1 MKIIVSCNRRPSR
14 SSKQQMA
21 SNTDQIYIDK
31 VLNGDSSAY
40 KMLVDKHKDMAFS
53 IALKIVRIREDAE
66 ELTQD
71 AFIKAYQKLSS
82 FRRDSKFSTWLYRIV
97 YNAAISHT
105 RKRRLEST
113 ELTPGTIENYSVDE
127 ISESMGRMDAEQQ
140 KKLVNELIEQLPA
153 LEFTLINLYYRK
165 ELSIDEISSITDLSA
180 SNVKVKLYRI
190 RKEMYRDLQ
199 KEANKEFNKIYS

>member
-1 MKIIVSCNRRPSR
+1 
-14 SSKQQMA
+14 MA
-21 SNTDQIYIDK
+21 SNKDQIYIDK
-31 VLNGDSSAY
+31 VLSGDLSAY
-40 KMLVDKHKDMAFS
+40 EKLVNVHKDMAFS

-66 ELTQD
+66 EIVQD

-82 FRRDSKFSTWLYRIV
+82 FRKDSKFSTWLYRIV
-97 YNAAISHT
+97 YNTAISHT

-127 ISESMGRMDAEQQ
+127 ISEGIGQMDAEQQ
-140 KKLVNELIEQLPA
+140 KKLMNKLIDQLPA

-165 ELSIDEISSITDLSA
+165 ELSIDEISGITDLSA

-190 RKEMYRDLQ
+190 RKAMYHKLQ
-199 KEANKEFNKIYS
+199 KEINKEFKKIYS

>member
-1 MKIIVSCNRRPSR
+1 
-14 SSKQQMA
+14 MA
-21 SNTDQIYIDK
+21 SNNDQVYIDK
-31 VLNGDSSAY
+31 VLNGDLSAY
-40 KMLVDKHKDMAFS
+40 SKLVDHHKDMAFS

-66 ELTQD
+66 EIVQD

-82 FRRDSKFSTWLYRIV
+82 FRKDAKFSTWLYRIV

-127 ISESMGRMDAEQQ
+127 IGEGISQMDAEQQ
-140 KKLVNELIEQLPA
+140 KKLMNKLIDQLPA

-165 ELSIDEISSITDLSA
+165 ELSIDEISGITDLSA
-180 SNVKVKLYRI
+180 SNVKVKLFRI
-190 RKEMYRDLQ
+190 RKAMYQKLQ
-199 KEANKEFNKIYS
+199 KEVNKEFKKIYS

>member
-1 MKIIVSCNRRPSR
+1 
-14 SSKQQMA
+14 MA
-21 SNTDQIYIDK
+21 SNNDQVYIDK
-31 VLNGDSSAY
+31 VLNGDLSAY
-40 KMLVDKHKDMAFS
+40 SKLVDHHKDMAFS

-66 ELTQD
+66 EIVQD

-82 FRRDSKFSTWLYRIV
+82 FRKDAKFSTWLYRIV

-127 ISESMGRMDAEQQ
+127 ISEGVNQMDKKQQ
-140 KKLVNELIEQLPA
+140 AKLVNKLIDQLPA
-153 LEFTLINLYYRK
+153 LEFTLINLYYRQ
-165 ELSIDEISSITDLSA
+165 ELSIDEISGITDLSA

-190 RKEMYRDLQ
+190 RKAMFHDIE
-199 KEANKEFNKIYS
+199 KELNNSHTYGIKKIYT

>member
-1 MKIIVSCNRRPSR
+1 
-14 SSKQQMA
+14 MA
-21 SNTDQIYIDK
+21 SNKDQIYIDK
-31 VLNGDSSAY
+31 VLNGDLSAY
-40 KMLVDKHKDMAFS
+40 GKLVDRHKDMAFS

-66 ELTQD
+66 EIVQD

-82 FRRDSKFSTWLYRIV
+82 FRKDAKFSTWLYRIV

-127 ISESMGRMDAEQQ
+127 INEGVGQIDKQRQ
-140 KKLVNELIEQLPA
+140 KELVNKLIDQLPA
-153 LEFTLINLYYRK
+153 LEFTLINLYYRQDQ
-165 ELSIDEISSITDLSA
+165 SVDEISGITNLSA

-190 RKEMYRDLQ
+190 RKAMLHKLQ
-199 KEANKEFNKIYS
+199 KEVNNSHTYGIKKIYS

>member
-1 MKIIVSCNRRPSR
+1 
-14 SSKQQMA
+14 MA
-21 SNTDQIYIDK
+21 SNKDQIYIDK
-31 VLNGDSSAY
+31 VLNGDLSAY
-40 KMLVDKHKDMAFS
+40 GKLVDRHKDMAFS

-66 ELTQD
+66 EIVQD

-82 FRRDSKFSTWLYRIV
+82 FRKDAKFSTWLYRIV

-127 ISESMGRMDAEQQ
+127 ISEGVGQMDKQRQ
-140 KKLVNELIEQLPA
+140 KELVNKLIDQLPA
-153 LEFTLINLYYRK
+153 LEFTLINLYYRQDQ
-165 ELSIDEISSITDLSA
+165 SVDEISGITNLSA

-190 RKEMYRDLQ
+190 RKAMLHKLQ
-199 KEANKEFNKIYS
+199 KEVNNSRTYGIKKIYS